1 MRRGLESRGERVL
14 PEGLTVGRMCPL
26 KTPCLTLSLIWR
38 RKPGE
43 KDTVSF
49 SARDAT
55 PEKGDH
61 GGDVSTA
68 GHRSLGLGTHTPPW
82 VRKNFGILTPTLSRV
97 TGQAVR
103 KQSLPPFLTPLES
116 VGRCPE
122 EQAEQDPQPVVPAG
136 NKYGASRLRLDQK

>member
-1 MRRGLESRGERVL
+1 MRKGLESHGERVL

-26 KTPCLTLSLIWR
+26 KTSCLTLSLIRR

-55 PEKGDH
+55 PEKGEDH
-61 GGDVSTA
+61 GGDVPTA
-68 GHRSLGLGTHTPPW
+68 GHCSLGLGMHTPSW
-82 VRKNFGILTPTLSRV
+82 VRKNFGILTSTLSRV

-103 KQSLPPFLTPLES
+103 KQSLPPLLTPLES
-116 VGRCPE
+116 GGRCPE
-122 EQAEQDPQPVVPAG
+122 EQAEQDPQPAG
-136 NKYGASRLRLDQK
+136 KEYGASRLCLDQK